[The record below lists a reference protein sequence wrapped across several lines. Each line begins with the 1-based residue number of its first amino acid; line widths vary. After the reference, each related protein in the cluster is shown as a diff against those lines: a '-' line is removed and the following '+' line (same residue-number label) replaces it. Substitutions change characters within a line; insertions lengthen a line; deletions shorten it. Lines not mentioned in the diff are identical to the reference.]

1 MRSGSAL
8 PDGHGRG
15 NSALGSAMSA
25 QHDAATGT
33 RELTIAVLLG
43 LTLWIAAAFV
53 MLVPLY

>member
-1 MRSGSAL
+1 MRKSSAL

-25 QHDAATGT
+25 QQDAATGT

-43 LTLWIAAAFV
+43 LTLWIAALV